1 MALALSLCSATLRSK
16 LLLRYPA
23 LTMRGTPPMSQ
34 SPATVGPC
42 PVRAHT
48 ALFHLSKAT
57 AIPEPNKPTSVFSSG
72 LEGELLGMGVWSLG
86 LGAVGAAIV
95 GILFA
100 NTDLCLSKVAQASMD
115 YLEDADLRS
124 TAEDGGVIKA
134 KSLWETSG
142 AVVMAVRRPG

>member
-1 MALALSLCSATLRSK
+1 MAVIYHHLHF
-16 LLLRYPA
+16 LLNKIIYSTYYFLPF
-23 LTMRGTPPMSQ
+23 
-34 SPATVGPC
+34 
-42 PVRAHT
+42 PV
-48 ALFHLSKAT
+48 L
-57 AIPEPNKPTSVFSSG
+57 SSG

-95 GILFA
+95 GIFFA

-115 YLEDADLRS
+115 YLEDADLQS

-134 KSLWETSG
+134 KSLWEASG